1 MWLRWDSSEGAA
13 ISFQRETD
21 YTIRKG
27 VRARVGWTPPP
38 LIWWEC
44 KDFFL
49 ELLSISN
56 PFSYDKRKLGRN
68 GEKWRTR
75 QTAKTNK
82 RRIRGEQE
90 TGLESDRKLND
101 RIYISCTAQ
110 LLISPNVSFM
120 IRNWAHK
127 SISWKGNLSRMYS
140 VSHWNERKSKL
151 YFAEISTCKIIFLIF
166 LLWLKHQLV
175 KLKEYFLDS
184 SSSSHRSSP

>member
-1 MWLRWDSSEGAA
+1 MWIWLRWDSSEGAA

-44 KDFFL
+44 KDFFV

-90 TGLESDRKLND
+90 TGLESDRRLND
-101 RIYISCTAQ
+101 TIYISCTAQ

-127 SISWKGNLSRMYS
+127 SISWKGNLSRTHS
-140 VSHWNERKSKL
+140 VSHWNEWKSKL
-151 YFAEISTCKIIFLIF
+151 YFAEISTCKIKFLIF
-166 LLWLKHQLV
+166 WCGSNINLLNWKNI
-175 KLKEYFLDS
+175 F
-184 SSSSHRSSP
+184 